1 MPEPKSRRHGAELES
16 AILDA
21 TWAELVETGY
31 AKLTIEGVAARAG
44 TSKPVIYRRWP
55 GRAELV
61 LAAWQ
66 RRVPNEG
73 DLPDTGEL
81 RSDLLALMHRLVHR
95 FDDTPRDILVGLMT
109 ETFRDPEVYG
119 LLLRQIAASRQ
130 RPTLEILVRRA
141 VERGEIPP
149 VELTPRVAEV
159 PLDLL
164 RAESIFHHHD
174 VGEQVITE
182 IIDEVFLPLLRGLA
196 RG

>member
-1 MPEPKSRRHGAELES
+1 M
-16 AILDA
+16 DA

-66 RRVPNEG
+66 RRVPKEG

-95 FDDTPRDILVGLMT
+95 FDDTPRDVLAGLMA
-109 ETFRDPEVYG
+109 ETFRDPEVFG
-119 LLLRQIAASRQ
+119 LLLKQVAAARQ
-130 RPTLEILVRRA
+130 RPTFEILVRRA

-149 VELTPRVAEV
+149 VELTPRVANV

-164 RAESIFHHHD
+164 RGIAIFHHHD
-174 VGEQVITE
+174 VDERVITE

-196 RG
+196 RR